1 MTKTIKK
8 DLLNIKMYP
17 SRSEMGCGAA
27 CDIEKAVSSVIAQRG
42 EYNIIFAAA
51 PSQREVLD
59 ALSVSSKIDWDK
71 VHAFHMDEYVGISPE
86 APQGFAKFLRDALF
100 DKARPGSVEYLNSTA
115 DPETESER
123 YAALLKKFPADI
135 VIMGIGENG
144 HIAFNDPHEADFND
158 DALVKIVT
166 LDEKCRQQQVN
177 DGCFSRLEDVPETA
191 LTLTIPALVAAPQVF
206 CIVPARTKAAAV
218 YDTVHGPV
226 SETCPAS
233 VLRRHPNAVLYL
245 DPDSSSLMAPV

>member
-1 MTKTIKK
+1 ME
-8 DLLNIKMYP
+8 DLLTANPEIDLVFAY
-17 SRSEMGCGAA
+17 SAQGGLGAYDAIQAAGRDGAISIIGFDASEEEQAAIAEKGCYKGSIIQFPDKLGQT
-27 CDIEKAVSSVIAQRG
+27 CVESVTRVLNG
-42 EYNIIFAAA
+42 ET
-51 PSQREVLD
+51 LD
-59 ALSVSSKIDWDK
+59 K
-71 VHAFHMDEYVGISPE
+71 E
-86 APQGFAKFLRDALF
+86 
-100 DKARPGSVEYLNSTA
+100 
-115 DPETESER
+115 
-123 YAALLKKFPADI
+123 
-135 VIMGIGENG
+135 IGENG

-177 DGCFSRLEDVPETA
+177 DVCFSRLEDVPETA

-233 VLRRHPNAVLYL
+233 VLRRPANAVLNL
-245 DPDSSSLMAPV
+245 DPDSSSLLAPV

>member
-42 EYNIIFAAA
+42 ECNIIFAAA

-144 HIAFNDPHEADFND
+144 HIAFNDPHVSDGND
-158 DALVKIVT
+158 DALVKSVT
-166 LDEKCRQQQVN
+166 LD
-177 DGCFSRLEDVPETA
+177 
-191 LTLTIPALVAAPQVF
+191 
-206 CIVPARTKAAAV
+206 
-218 YDTVHGPV
+218 
-226 SETCPAS
+226 
-233 VLRRHPNAVLYL
+233 
-245 DPDSSSLMAPV
+245 